1 MVRYKVR
8 EVLEIYLL
16 SKADIRALVFTQRET
31 EAIGQVS
38 PEAQVVL

>member
-8 EVLEIYLL
+8 EVQEIYLL

-31 EAIGQVS
+31 EPLDSFHQRS
-38 PEAQVVL
+38 VLI